1 MAKKSI
7 IAGEYILQIADN
19 GHVDVVRIFRNAK
32 QHLRE
37 IAAAHNYAIEE
48 KWNTQ
53 VLGRHIVIEF
63 GDGKTAK
70 FDDVTINRLDNNHI
84 EIYQECKNTKEALR
98 TISEQLGF
106 EYDREWNTQQF
117 GAKLVKYLEEHKA
130 EADKVLRTKNAKRKE
145 EAPAAAEEAPS

>member
-70 FDDVTINRLDNNHI
+70 FDDVTINRLDSNHL
-84 EIYQECKNTKEALR
+84 ESYQEC
-98 TISEQLGF
+98 
-106 EYDREWNTQQF
+106 
-117 GAKLVKYLEEHKA
+117 
-130 EADKVLRTKNAKRKE
+130 
-145 EAPAAAEEAPS
+145 